1 MKLSPRLLA
10 VTSFVK
16 KGSRV
21 ADIGTDH
28 GYVPIW
34 LIEEGIADSALAMD
48 VRKGPLERA
57 ESHIRLYGLEDR
69 IQTRLSDGLKELRAG
84 EADTVVIAGMGGEL
98 VIHIL
103 EEGRHVRDTVKHWI
117 LSPQSEPDKVRR
129 YLEKNGFVTEDEVML
144 IDEEKYYTVLLVRG
158 PESGDGDVPADGF
171 RSGGRDV
178 PVARP
183 RSGGGDVPA
192 ARSRSGGEAALE
204 AGSMSEAEYLYGR
217 CLIRRKDPVL
227 KEYLTREK
235 KTLEAIWEQLKGQDS
250 EGAKR
255 RRSEVEHE
263 ISMIEEV
270 QHEMR

>member
-34 LIEEGIADSALAMD
+34 LIEEGIAESALAMD

-98 VIHIL
+98 MIRIL
-103 EEGRHVRDTVKHWI
+103 DEGRHMWDSLRRLI
-117 LSPQSEPDKVRR
+117 LSPQSELQKVRHF
-129 YLEKNGFVTEDEVML
+129 LSQEGFCILGENMVKDEG
-144 IDEEKYYTVLLVRG
+144 KYYTVMEV
-158 PESGDGDVPADGF
+158 
-171 RSGGRDV
+171 GR
-178 PVARP
+178 
-183 RSGGGDVPA
+183 
-192 ARSRSGGEAALE
+192 
-204 AGSMSEAEYLYGR
+204 GSMEYGSEALYRYGA
-217 CLIRRKDPVL
+217 CLIRDKNPVL
-227 KEYLTREK
+227 KEYLQNEK
-235 KTLEAIWEQLKGQDS
+235 ARVEGILDRLNAAGKPATGGQETARRLLAEELQWIKEACD
-250 EGAKR
+250 
-255 RRSEVEHE
+255 
-263 ISMIEEV
+263 
-270 QHEMR
+270 EMQ

>member
-34 LIEEGIADSALAMD
+34 LIEEGIAESALAMD

-98 VIHIL
+98 MIRIL
-103 EEGRHVRDTVKHWI
+103 DEGRHMWDSLRRLI
-117 LSPQSEPDKVRR
+117 LSPQSELQKVRHF
-129 YLEKNGFVTEDEVML
+129 LSQEGFCILGENMVKDEG
-144 IDEEKYYTVLLVRG
+144 KYYTVMEVGRG
-158 PESGDGDVPADGF
+158 CMEYG
-171 RSGGRDV
+171 
-178 PVARP
+178 
-183 RSGGGDVPA
+183 
-192 ARSRSGGEAALE
+192 
-204 AGSMSEAEYLYGR
+204 SEALYRYGA
-217 CLIRRKDPVL
+217 CLIRDKNPVL
-227 KEYLTREK
+227 KEYLQNEK
-235 KTLEAIWEQLKGQDS
+235 NRVEGILARLNAAGEPATGGQETARRLLAEELQWIKEACD
-250 EGAKR
+250 
-255 RRSEVEHE
+255 
-263 ISMIEEV
+263 
-270 QHEMR
+270 EMQ